1 MKTMKVVIPGVLTT
15 VQDLGRFG
23 YQKSGMTCSGVMDMA
38 AYRKANYLVGNEE
51 GAAVLEMTLYGGS
64 CRFEEDTVI
73 ALTGADM
80 QPTVN
85 QKPIAMNQAVKVP
98 AGGVLNLGMAKTGC
112 RAYLAVAG
120 GFEVPKVM
128 GSYSTNLKCGIGGH
142 EGRALQMGDELP
154 IGEALHSW
162 DEVKGRKVSVPDYPK
177 EVLVS
182 VVPGPQEEY
191 FTEAGIHHFYSESY
205 EVTESC
211 DRMGYRLEGPEV
223 ESKNGTDIVSDGIV
237 FGSIQIPSSG
247 KPIILMADQIF
258 RKWPSVSRETGS
270 DFGKCRWR
278 KPRRSAEKNGKRSA
292 FNGLLSY
299 ETTGDPEADLRRG
312 DYRTHCRHER
322 RICTGESGHHSEKI
336 CL

>member
-23 YQKSGMTCSGVMDMA
+23 YQKSGMTCSGVMDTA

-51 GAAVLEMTLYGGS
+51 GAAVLEMPLYGGS

-112 RAYLAVAG
+112 RTYLAVAG

-162 DEVKGRKVSVPDYPK
+162 DEVKDRKVSVPDYPK

-247 KPIILMADQIF
+247 KPIILMADHQTTGGYAKIGTVTQADLPKVAQCKPGDRIRF
-258 RKWPSVSRETGS
+258 RKVSVEEAQEISRKE
-270 DFGKCRWR
+270 R
-278 KPRRSAEKNGKRSA
+278 KKEC
-292 FNGLLSY
+292 F
-299 ETTGDPEADLRRG
+299 
-312 DYRTHCRHER
+312 
-322 RICTGESGHHSEKI
+322 
-336 CL
+336 

>member
-23 YQKSGMTCSGVMDMA
+23 YQKSGMTCSGVMDTA
-38 AYRKANYLVGNEE
+38 AYRKANDLVGNEE

-73 ALTGADM
+73 ALTGACI

-112 RAYLAVAG
+112 RTYLAVAG

-162 DEVKGRKVSVPDYPK
+162 DEVKDRLNKSALGMSGGQQQRLCIARALAVQP
-177 EVLVS
+177 EVLLMDEPTSALDPISTSKIEDLVIELKKEYTVIIVTHNMQQATRVS
-182 VVPGPQEEY
+182 DKTAFFLLGEVVEFNETEQLFSNPNAQR
-191 FTEAGIHHFYSESY
+191 TEAYITG
-205 EVTESC
+205 
-211 DRMGYRLEGPEV
+211 R
-223 ESKNGTDIVSDGIV
+223 
-237 FGSIQIPSSG
+237 FG
-247 KPIILMADQIF
+247 
-258 RKWPSVSRETGS
+258 
-270 DFGKCRWR
+270 
-278 KPRRSAEKNGKRSA
+278 
-292 FNGLLSY
+292 
-299 ETTGDPEADLRRG
+299 
-312 DYRTHCRHER
+312 
-322 RICTGESGHHSEKI
+322 
-336 CL
+336 